1 MCTSI
6 VEIAAAE
13 GMGKNGEAWFPLTHT
28 VVSFDHAR
36 YAMLE
41 DAILID
47 FVNHDRGPSARAAV
61 ELTLE
66 SARALQATLARVIEA
81 AEREEYGRPQEDNA
95 PDVRVEIP
103 LLEIPVRVLAEA
115 D

>member
-6 VEIAAAE
+6 VEIAQAE
-13 GMGKNGEAWFPLTHT
+13 GMAKNGTAWFPLTHA
-28 VVSFDHAR
+28 VVAFDHAR

-47 FVNHDRGPSARAAV
+47 FVNHTRGPGARGAV

-66 SARALQATLARVIEA
+66 SARALHAVLGRVIDA
-81 AEREEYGRPQEDNA
+81 AEREEYGRPAADA
-95 PDVRVEIP
+95 PDIAADTP
-103 LLEIPVRVLAEA
+103 IRVLADA